1 LEEDGGKLGASNLG
15 SNASVIAAMLRGT
28 IQNIIPV

>member
-1 LEEDGGKLGASNLG
+1 LAEGGEKLGAIHVG
-15 SNASVIAAMLRGT
+15 SNAAVIAAMLRGT